1 MGKQHGGLSRAGKV
15 KRQTP
20 KVAKEEKKKAK
31 VGRAKK
37 RHQYN
42 KRFVNAV
49 NKPGRRRGPN
59 AQPEK

>member
-20 KVAKEEKKKAK
+20 KVQVEEKKKSK

-42 KRFVNAV
+42 KRFVNVV
-49 NKPGRRRGPN
+49 NKPGRKRGPN